1 MNKVALLFP
10 GQGSQYVGMGK
21 VLYESFP
28 EARETFEEANNA
40 LGFDLKKL
48 CFEGDMEELIKT
60 ENTQPAILTAS
71 MAAFRV
77 YMKEIGIEPAYAA
90 GHSLGEFSALCCAGA
105 IKFTDAV
112 KIVRQR
118 GKFMQQAVAVG
129 VGGMAAVSGVSQSTI
144 DEECS
149 NVSKNGKLIV
159 VSNYNS
165 PEQIVISGH
174 LEAVEEAGAKLKASG
189 ARVIPL
195 KVSAPFHSP
204 LMQPA
209 ADLLNGELCKYSYF
223 DLSYPVLSNVTALS
237 YQGKESIIEN
247 LTKQMVQPVRWQASM
262 QYLQNE
268 GVDLAIELGPQTVL
282 RNLMKKNAPQI
293 KTYSYDNAADIQAVK
308 RKLLSGEQDISN
320 GMEVITKCIAAAICT
335 KNSNWDEQAYQKGV
349 VEPYRKIK
357 NLKEEILK
365 ENRQPSIEEVGQAL
379 DMLKS
384 VLLTKMVSK
393 EKQIE
398 YIGQILGE
406 TKFKEIFKNLEVG

>member
-1 MNKVALLFP
+1 MNKIVLLFP

-21 VLYESFP
+21 ALCESFS
-28 EARETFEEANNA
+28 EARELFEEANDA

-48 CFEGDMEELIKT
+48 CFEGDIQELTKT

-77 YMKEIGIEPAYAA
+77 YMKEIGIEPAHTA
-90 GHSLGEFSALCCAGA
+90 GHSLGEFSALCCSGA
-105 IKFTDAV
+105 IKFADTV

-129 VGGMAAVSGVSQSTI
+129 VGAMAAISGVSQSTI
-144 DEECS
+144 EEECS
-149 NVSKNGKLIV
+149 NVSKNGKLVV

-165 PEQIVISGH
+165 PEQIVISGY
-174 LEAVEEAGAKLKASG
+174 LEAVEEAGAKLKALG

-209 ADLLNGELCKYSYF
+209 ADMLNDELCKYSYF
-223 DLSYPVLSNVTALS
+223 DLNYPVLSNVTALP

-247 LTKQMVQPVRWQASM
+247 LTKQIVQPVRWQASM

-268 GVDLAIELGPQTVL
+268 EVDLAIELGPQTVL
-282 RNLMKKNAPQI
+282 RNLMKKNTPQI
-293 KTYSYDNAADIQAVK
+293 KTYSYDNDEDMQAVK

-320 GMEVITKCIAAAICT
+320 GMEVITKCIATAICT

-357 NLKEEILK
+357 NLKEDILK
-365 ENRQPSIEEVGQAL
+365 ENRQPSIEEVRQAL

-384 VLLTKMVSK
+384 VLITKMLSK
-393 EKQIE
+393 EKQMECIN
-398 YIGQILGE
+398 QILEE
-406 TKFKEIFKNLEVG
+406 TKVKDIFNDFVVG

>member
-149 NVSKNGKLIV
+149 NVSKNGKLVV

-165 PEQIVISGH
+165 PNQIVISGH
-174 LEAVEEAGAKLKASG
+174 VEAVEEVGAKLNALG

-209 ADLLNGELCKYSYF
+209 ADMLNDELRKYSYF
-223 DLSYPVLSNVTALS
+223 DLNYPVLSNVTALP
-237 YQGKESIIEN
+237 YQGKESIIDN
-247 LTKQMVQPVRWQASM
+247 LTKQIVQPVRWQASM

-268 GVDLAIELGPQTVL
+268 DVALAIELGPQTVL

-293 KTYSYDNAADIQAVK
+293 KTYSYDNDADVQAAKI
-308 RKLLSGEQDISN
+308 KLLSGEQDISN
-320 GMEVITKCIAAAICT
+320 GMEVITKCIATAIST
-335 KNSNWDEQAYQKGV
+335 KNSNWDEQAYQKGD

-357 NLKEEILK
+357 NMKEEILK
-365 ENRQPSIEEVGQAL
+365 ENRQPSIEEVRQAL

-384 VLLTKMVSK
+384 VLLTKLIPK
-393 EKQIE
+393 DKQMECIN
-398 YIGQILGE
+398 QILE
-406 TKFKEIFKNLEVG
+406 EMKVKEIFKDFAV